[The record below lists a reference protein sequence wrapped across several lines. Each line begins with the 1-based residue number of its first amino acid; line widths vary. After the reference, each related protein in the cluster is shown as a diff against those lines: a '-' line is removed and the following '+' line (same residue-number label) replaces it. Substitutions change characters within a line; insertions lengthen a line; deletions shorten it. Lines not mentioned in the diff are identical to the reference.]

1 MIAAVAPAAT
11 FPPAAASASGSRREL
26 GSLLLRRTLQGAL
39 IGAGVGLSYFSAA
52 LPVLI
57 DADAN
62 MFASFDAMVLRS
74 TCNVMVLACLLTLAL
89 RFATSLPQ
97 RLAGAALAMT
107 VTYAA
112 MLILA
117 GSTGGLL
124 GAGYFEASGFD
135 ELKTR
140 MHSLWHTTAVGILLT
155 AYYVYWD
162 RTHRSLQVLRA
173 AQLAQQRAEHG
184 VLESR
189 LNVLRARVDPVF
201 LFEALDAVRRLYGQR
216 RADAERLL
224 EDLIK
229 YLRATLPQS
238 REEASSMAEEVNLAT
253 TYLEVRSAISGQP
266 FRLRAD
272 LDPALAAAFFP
283 PRVLMPIV
291 EAAAARAR
299 AGPAAL
305 AVRARLEG
313 DRAHVTLEEQGCAG
327 GETEPLLGEVAMT
340 LRAFF
345 GPDAQ
350 VRSRAGADGRMV
362 TLEFLHA
369 GSAGKDVA

>member
-1 MIAAVAPAAT
+1 MIAAIAPAAT
-11 FPPAAASASGSRREL
+11 FPPAAGSASGLRGEL

-39 IGAGVGLSYFSAA
+39 IGAGVGLSYFSVA
-52 LPVLI
+52 LPLLI
-57 DADAN
+57 DAEAD

-74 TCNVMVLACLLTLAL
+74 ACNVMILACLLTLAL
-89 RFATSLPQ
+89 RLAGSLPH

-107 VTYAA
+107 VTYVA
-112 MLILA
+112 MKFLA

-124 GAGYFEASGFD
+124 GAGYFEVGGFD

-140 MHSLWHTTAVGILLT
+140 MHSLWNSTAVGILLA

-162 RTHRSLQVLRA
+162 RTHRSLQTLRA

-189 LNVLRARVDPVF
+189 LNVLRARVDPAF
-201 LFEALDAVRRLYGQR
+201 LFEALDAVRRLYGR
-216 RADAERLL
+216 RSEDAERLL

-238 REEASSMAEEVNLAT
+238 REQASSLAEEVHLVA
-253 TYLEVRSAISGQP
+253 TYLEVRGEISGRP

-272 LDPALAAAFFP
+272 LDPALAEAFFP

-299 AGPAAL
+299 AGPAAI
-305 AVRARLEG
+305 AIRARPEG
-313 DRAHVTLEEQGCAG
+313 DRAHVTLEEQGCAAG
-327 GETEPLLGEVAMT
+327 DNEPLLREVAMT

-350 VRSRAGADGRMV
+350 VRCHAGAGGQIV
-362 TLEFLHA
+362 TLEYLHA
-369 GSAGKDVA
+369 GSPRKDAP